1 LAVLGGTSVALE
13 HLGAVAAGQEAAGMA
28 KIRTVMVASDFSQ
41 ASRAAFA
48 RAVELAKA
56 NRATLLV
63 MHALTLVVQLLSGE
77 YMPPQTWDRIEA
89 ANRREAQKQIEAL
102 VAKAKRAGVRATGL
116 VMVGSP
122 YEVIVRAAR
131 SKGVDVLVLGTHGRT
146 GLPRFFLGSVATR
159 VLATAHCPVLTVRGR

>member
-1 LAVLGGTSVALE
+1 
-13 HLGAVAAGQEAAGMA
+13 MA
-28 KIRTVMVASDFSQ
+28 KIRTVMVASDFSS

-48 RAVELAKA
+48 RAVELAKE

-63 MHALTLVVQLLSGE
+63 MHALTLVPPMLGGE
-77 YMPPQTWDRIEA
+77 YLPPQAWDRIETA
-89 ANRREAQKQIEAL
+89 SRAEAQKQIEAL

-131 SKGVDVLVLGTHGRT
+131 SKRVDVLVLGTHGRT

-159 VLATAHCPVLTVRGR
+159 VLATARCPVLTVRGR